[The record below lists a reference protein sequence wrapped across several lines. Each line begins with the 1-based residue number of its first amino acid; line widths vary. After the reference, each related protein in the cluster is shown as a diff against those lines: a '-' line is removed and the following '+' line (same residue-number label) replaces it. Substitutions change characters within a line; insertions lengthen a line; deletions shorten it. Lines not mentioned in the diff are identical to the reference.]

1 MSNPF
6 DIPTPPKKRTP
17 NNSRDDYEEM
27 FPSSSAGLGNAAN
40 TNNVAARMYADEE
53 DEEDASPWGRNTNT
67 RYTQSADYHRSID
80 TEVRSSGGG
89 FHGGGMAQS
98 GGYFGRGDYEEEEEE
113 LADEE
118 DGDAARYGT
127 QGTNTQRSSYNSAM
141 QTQSTTAGGGV
152 GGGGS
157 HMGVRSSLQSG
168 GSITPPQA
176 TSPNP
181 GRTST
186 SSLRT
191 SVSAESYK
199 SFGNRLR
206 NVIKQSQEHG
216 SRVKAKNDARAEEL
230 AMNRRYKGGHQLLSE
245 NSRQEVTVA
254 SSYGTLDPH
263 QPRSVDVS
271 RDSRDERG
279 GGGGGPPGSAQKKVG
294 FFARRRGASS
304 ESVDQQQQPPQV
316 EGEIKS
322 KKTLKHKM
330 KSLQRRTGQM
340 VLETVRVV
348 EKPKDEDFINLWK
361 RVQKSDKILQQL
373 GKESTKFLSALKE
386 VSLRSKEISTL
397 LLQYAEG
404 DESEDPRDHANA
416 ARSQGGYED
425 IEFRKQKDLVIE
437 KATKLLDVTRSIDD
451 RIIPMCADAMQ
462 NSFCTIREKRSEQ
475 FPTYQPCVD
484 KRTAYMR
491 DMDAYERRLE
501 AAQNAKK
508 KDMEYIDKSKR
519 KAELSQ
525 NRFQTFSSR
534 LVEDLVLFDG
544 SRFETCGELVDTFAE
559 SLNFTVDR
567 EQDVLKLVGGTS
579 DN

>member
-17 NNSRDDYEEM
+17 NPSRDDYEGM
-27 FPSSSAGLGNAAN
+27 FPSSSSALRGDGSAENN
-40 TNNVAARMYADEE
+40 TNVAARMYADEE
-53 DEEDASPWGRNTNT
+53 EEDSSPWGTNT

-89 FHGGGMAQS
+89 QTGGGMMMAQS

-113 LADEE
+113 LEDEE
-118 DGDAARYGT
+118 DGT

-141 QTQSTTAGGGV
+141 QTQSTTAGGS
-152 GGGGS
+152 GGG
-157 HMGVRSSLQSG
+157 HMVRSSLQSG
-168 GSITPPQA
+168 GSMTPPQA
-176 TSPNP
+176 TSPNPNNP

-206 NVIKQSQEHG
+206 NVIKQSQEQG
-216 SRVKAKNDARAEEL
+216 SRVKARNDARAEEL
-230 AMNRRYKGGHQLLSE
+230 AMNRRYKGGQQLLVE
-245 NSRQEVTVA
+245 NQRQEVTTA
-254 SSYGTLDPH
+254 SSYGTLDQH
-263 QPRSVDVS
+263 QSRSLDVS

-279 GGGGGPPGSAQKKVG
+279 GAGGVPPGSAQKKLG

-304 ESVDQQQQPPQV
+304 ESVDQQPQQQQPPQT
-316 EGEIKS
+316 EGDIKS
-322 KKTLKHKM
+322 KKSLKHKM

-348 EKPKDEDFINLWK
+348 DKPKDDDFNNLWR
-361 RVQKSDKILQQL
+361 RVQKSDKVLQQL
-373 GKESTKFLSALKE
+373 GKESAKFLAALKE
-386 VSLRSKEISTL
+386 VSLHSKEISTL
-397 LLQYAEG
+397 LLQFAEG
-404 DESEDPRDHANA
+404 DESEDPRNHANA
-416 ARSQGGYED
+416 ARTQGGYED
-425 IEFRKQKDLVIE
+425 VEFRKQKDLVTE

-462 NSFCTIREKRSEQ
+462 NSFGTIRDKRLEQ
-475 FPTYQPCVD
+475 FPAYQPCVD

-501 AAQNAKK
+501 TAQNAKK

-544 SRFETCGELVDTFAE
+544 SRSETCGELVDTFAE

-567 EQDVLKLVGGTS
+567 EQDVLRLVGGS
-579 DN
+579 DK